1 MLTWQKI
8 QTRSVSCIGIDK
20 TDKVSVVNGGEKKV
34 SVEFQRRRCVPQNCA
49 CVPSP
54 AAPMVVS
61 CVAGLKPG
69 MVATIIPGVP
79 WVQDK
84 NIVVVTG
91 HIYSTSHAIITKL
104 AVTCTGC
111 LGGNE
116 KFTSNLMVFEQNMYE
131 NEIKEI
137 QTLGWTLCQIPFDT
151 LLIKLPEPQT
161 SKYFHLSHCCLHS
174 NIPSTYITTMAKLMR
189 AFIHEAFY
197 RDLRNIYFFS
207 FPSISRTLHSIK
219 KSIKI
224 HWSVSLKK
232 HCVFKGQ
239 PVQAWNGIQSHISLK
254 GGNLLHFSH
263 RG

>member
-1 MLTWQKI
+1 MDSNVDMAK
-8 QTRSVSCIGIDK
+8 D
-20 TDKVSVVNGGEKKV
+20 TDKICKLHWDRQNRQSLCGQRWRKKV

-91 HIYSTSHAIITKL
+91 HMYSTSHAIITKL

-111 LGGNE
+111 LRGNE

-137 QTLGWTLCQIPFDT
+137 QFLSWTLCQIPFDT
-151 LLIKLPEPQT
+151 LFIKLPEPQT

-189 AFIHEAFY
+189 AFIHKAFY
-197 RDLRNIYFFS
+197 RDLRNMYFFS

-219 KSIKI
+219 KVHKNSLI
-224 HWSVSLKK
+224 SVAKK
-232 HCVFKGQ
+232 ALRVRRTACTSMEWYTKSYIFKRWKF
-239 PVQAWNGIQSHISLK
+239 ATL
-254 GGNLLHFSH
+254 
-263 RG
+263 